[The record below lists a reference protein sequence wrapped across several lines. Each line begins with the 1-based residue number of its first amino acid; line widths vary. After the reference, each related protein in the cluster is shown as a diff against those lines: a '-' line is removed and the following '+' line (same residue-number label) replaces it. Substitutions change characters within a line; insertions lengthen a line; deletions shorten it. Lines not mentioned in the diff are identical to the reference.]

1 MKQTLTEFERISIQV
16 ERIGVQLERA
26 QLQLIKDVENLEAL
40 YAHNRGF
47 FEELATAIAAGQMK
61 NSKPLRL
68 SYPHK

>member
-47 FEELATAIAAGQMK
+47 
-61 NSKPLRL
+61 LRNWQRRL
-68 SYPHK
+68 PQVK